1 MKKKTFEMV
10 NNALEQLIKD
20 FEAKQ
25 EHEFEYAVN
34 DNLLD
39 ILCFGDYFFNIYDI
53 YIDLFLNIP
62 KGVIFEWQDWCK
74 ENQETTINLE
84 SYWRMKNS
92 IEWQQKVEGK

>member
-39 ILCFGDYFFNIYDI
+39 ILCFGDYFYSIQDI
-53 YIDLFLNIP
+53 WTDLFLNIP
-62 KGVIFEWQDWCK
+62 KGVIFEWQEYCVENK
-74 ENQETTINLE
+74 EMKINLE
-84 SYWRMKNS
+84 SYYKMNK
-92 IEWQQKVEGK
+92 GK